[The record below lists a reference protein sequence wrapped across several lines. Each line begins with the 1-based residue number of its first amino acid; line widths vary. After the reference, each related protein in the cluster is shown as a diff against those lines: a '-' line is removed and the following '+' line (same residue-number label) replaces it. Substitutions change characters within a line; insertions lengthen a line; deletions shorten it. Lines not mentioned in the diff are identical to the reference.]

1 LLNKACQTANTNLSR
16 CGNIFANHDNCGC
29 KYGPLCIY
37 CYTLQHFKLTHPC
50 VAEFAC
56 LVAAVAAEVL
66 TSRLQRSKGAEKER
80 VALMVDTYL
89 PALSTCLLRLS
100 AHPHCDVSAF
110 LFCVWPLHHM
120 ATLRTSTTL
129 RKSSFHLRDHHSPL
143 WHHVYA
149 VPQSR
154 RVAQT
159 RQSCLTL
166 V

>member
-1 LLNKACQTANTNLSR
+1 MFET
-16 CGNIFANHDNCGC
+16 IFASHDNCVS
-29 KYGPLCIY
+29 KYRPLWICF
-37 CYTLQHFKLTHPC
+37 YTLQRFGLTHPC

-56 LVAAVAAEVL
+56 LEAAVAAEVL
-66 TSRLQRSKGAEKER
+66 TSRLQRSKDAGKER
-80 VALMVDTYL
+80 VGLMVDTYL
-89 PALSTCLLRLS
+89 PALSTCVLQLS
-100 AHPHCDVSAF
+100 VHRPCDVRAF

-120 ATLRTSTTL
+120 AILRTSTTL
-129 RKSSFHLRDHHSPL
+129 RKSSSHLRDHHSPL

>member
-1 LLNKACQTANTNLSR
+1 MFGT
-16 CGNIFANHDNCGC
+16 IFASHDNCVS
-29 KYGPLCIY
+29 KYRPLWICF
-37 CYTLQHFKLTHPC
+37 YTLQHFGLTHPC

-56 LVAAVAAEVL
+56 LEAAVAAEVL
-66 TSRLQRSKGAEKER
+66 TPRLQRSKGAGKER
-80 VALMVDTYL
+80 VGLMIDTYL
-89 PALSTCLLRLS
+89 PALSTCVLQLS
-100 AHPHCDVSAF
+100 VHPPCDVGAF

-129 RKSSFHLRDHHSPL
+129 RKSSSHLLDHHSPL

>member
-1 LLNKACQTANTNLSR
+1 MF
-16 CGNIFANHDNCGC
+16 GNIFASRDNCGS
-29 KYGPLCIY
+29 KYRPLCIC
-37 CYTLQHFKLTHPC
+37 CYTLQHFELTHVC
-50 VAEFAC
+50 VAKFAC

-66 TSRLQRSKGAEKER
+66 TSRLQRSKGARKGR
-80 VALMVDTYL
+80 VGLMVDTYL
-89 PALSTCLLRLS
+89 PALSTCLLQLS
-100 AHPHCDVSAF
+100 AHPPCDVSAF

-129 RKSSFHLRDHHSPL
+129 QNSSSHLRDHHSPL

-154 RVAQT
+154 RAART